1 APVAAA
7 NLKRHPE
14 LASDFDRELLL
25 DAGYSLESDG
35 GVLDAKRAPLDEPA
49 LKGVLER
56 LRAERKEKTLVDL
69 ESFRRASARTAPSP
83 PSSWAAFRRPCRTAG
98 RSFRRTCAAASTR
111 C

>member
-69 ESFRRASARTAPSP
+69 ESLQESFGKNGALTAEQL
-83 PSSWAAFRRPCRTAG
+83 G
-98 RSFRRTCAAASTR
+98 RLQKALQNGWPLIPED
-111 C
+111 